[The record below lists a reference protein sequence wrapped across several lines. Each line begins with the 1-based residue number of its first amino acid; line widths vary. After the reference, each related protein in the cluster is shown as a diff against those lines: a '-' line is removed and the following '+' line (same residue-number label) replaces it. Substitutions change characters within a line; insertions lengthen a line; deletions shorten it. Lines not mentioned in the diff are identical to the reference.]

1 MRRKALTLG
10 VLLILMA
17 IFVLEEGPQVF
28 APVADIAG
36 LSAHYTEE
44 SVILPPTLYSVPA
57 ANYSFASEDL
67 RGGGQLVGSLEV
79 GAGGQVAFYVMDEG
93 NFSLWRAGRP
103 ASVVLAKPLVVS
115 YNFTFS
121 PTSSGAYYFVFANQ
135 GISSLQVIFSLS
147 SVQDIVVLSPFVQ
160 YAGFELFLLGA
171 VLTFFGLRGGGRK
184 VEAKRASDSGWKC
197 KFCGAGNVK
206 EDRTFCDK
214 CGRAQD

>member
-1 MRRKALTLG
+1 MRRRALTLG
-10 VLLILMA
+10 VLILLIA

-28 APVADIAG
+28 APVAGIAG
-36 LSAHYTEE
+36 LSTHYTKEN
-44 SVILPPTLYSVPA
+44 VILPPTLYNVPA

-67 RGGGQLVGSLEV
+67 PGGEQLTGSLEV

-93 NFSLWRAGRP
+93 NFSLWRTGRP
-103 ASVVLAKPLVVS
+103 ASLVLAKPLVVS

-121 PTSSGAYYFVFANQ
+121 PTSSGTYYFVFANQ
-135 GISSLQVIFSLS
+135 GNSPLQVIFSLS

-160 YAGFELFLLGA
+160 YSGFELLLIGA
-171 VLTFFGLRGGGRK
+171 VLTFFGLGGGRRK
-184 VEAKRASDSGWKC
+184 VEAKPASQPGWTC

-214 CGRAQD
+214 CGRAQG